1 MSREGVRRAFQEE
14 ESAHAKALEVRRG
27 TSVWGA
33 AVAQHGPCPDGGKGC
48 SKRTEFKGGLGLTAR
63 QEGEERSLHWEIWV
77 LASLR
82 GTWSQCR

>member
-27 TSVWGA
+27 TSVWGV

-48 SKRTEFKGGLGLTAR
+48 SKRTEFKGGLGLTAG
-63 QEGEERSLHWEIWV
+63 QEEEE
-77 LASLR
+77 
-82 GTWSQCR
+82 